1 MPRKAAEHNSDSL
14 EGENQLMY
22 DSTVLSFPWLG
33 KASSPAGLHS
43 FEAGGRNM
51 DVKHTHPACTEE
63 ERLEQL
69 RAIKKLCSQ
78 ILCPKEQEER
88 AG

>member
-1 MPRKAAEHNSDSL
+1 MHNRIVIPFPAQESES
-14 EGENQLMY
+14 
-22 DSTVLSFPWLG
+22 SALSP
-33 KASSPAGLHS
+33 HS

-51 DVKHTHPACTEE
+51 EFKHTHPACTEE

-69 RAIKKLCSQ
+69 RAIKRLCSQ
-78 ILCPKEQEER
+78 ILCPKELEER

>member
-1 MPRKAAEHNSDSL
+1 MRDAIVIP
-14 EGENQLMY
+14 
-22 DSTVLSFPWLG
+22 FPGVG

-43 FEAGGRNM
+43 FEAGGRIM
-51 DVKHTHPACTEE
+51 DIKHTHPANTEE

-69 RAIKKLCSQ
+69 KAIKRLCSQ
-78 ILCPKEQEER
+78 ILSPKEQEER

>member
-1 MPRKAAEHNSDSL
+1 MRDAIVIP
-14 EGENQLMY
+14 
-22 DSTVLSFPWLG
+22 FPGLG
-33 KASSPAGLHS
+33 KASSSAGLHS
-43 FEAGGRNM
+43 FEAGGRIM
-51 DVKHTHPACTEE
+51 EVKHTHPACTEE

-69 RAIKKLCSQ
+69 RAIKRLCSQ

>member
-1 MPRKAAEHNSDSL
+1 
-14 EGENQLMY
+14 
-22 DSTVLSFPWLG
+22 
-33 KASSPAGLHS
+33 
-43 FEAGGRNM
+43 M
-51 DVKHTHPACTEE
+51 DVKHTHPAYTEE

-69 RAIKKLCSQ
+69 KTIKRLCSQ

>member
-1 MPRKAAEHNSDSL
+1 MRDA
-14 EGENQLMY
+14 
-22 DSTVLSFPWLG
+22 TVIPFPGLG
-33 KASSPAGLHS
+33 KASLSAGLHS
-43 FEAGGRNM
+43 FEAGGRIM
-51 DVKHTHPACTEE
+51 EVKHTHPACTEE

-69 RAIKKLCSQ
+69 RAIKRLCSQ

>member
-1 MPRKAAEHNSDSL
+1 MNKGVVIQYP
-14 EGENQLMY
+14 GI
-22 DSTVLSFPWLG
+22 G
-33 KASSPAGLHS
+33 KASSTIETHS

-51 DVKHTHPACTEE
+51 EVRHTHPACTKE

-69 RAIKKLCSQ
+69 RAIKRLCSQ
-78 ILCPKEQEER
+78 ILCPKEWEER